1 MKEVLHGWQEWNGGE
16 RRRWVNK
23 KKEKEPPILRGWP
36 SLWLPLC
43 DVKVAGGARV
53 ERVGIIVVYKN
64 MCRLAYNTNGMTALL
79 RSG

>member
-1 MKEVLHGWQEWNGGE
+1 MGGRSGMVVSVVVE
-16 RRRWVNK
+16 LIK
-23 KKEKEPPILRGWP
+23 KKRKESPILRGWP

-64 MCRLAYNTNGMTALL
+64 MCRLVYNTNGMTALL

>member
-1 MKEVLHGWQEWNGGE
+1 MGG
-16 RRRWVNK
+16 RSGMVVSVVVGLIK